1 MRQSFKI
8 KPSPKRKSFH
18 QVADNMLIPVI
29 EIDEKF
35 TLTYANVPALEL
47 LKLDKAALQD
57 GVSVPDIVVSEQ
69 LTQVEEGLSLLRN
82 NVPSVSMS
90 LRVVRGD
97 GLKVP
102 TQVYT
107 NTITEQGKIVG
118 FVVYALDL
126 SRREAAEDKI
136 YARKEILE
144 FMVDYNSFAGM
155 AVIDDKFKL
164 EYVNDKMCS
173 LLGRRR
179 SEILNY
185 DFREFIHPED
195 IDMVADRYIKRQNG
209 ESVTPVY
216 EIRIIQRDS
225 SALSIRINVGTI
237 RSKDGKT
244 KTVAQVVDITDEKL
258 AARALYDSERRY
270 RSLIETM
277 DSGLAVDN
285 TEGKIVL
292 ANEALCRMIGCDN
305 AEQLIGVPITDI
317 LHGWTENKV
326 FEWRNGKR
334 ARLSIMRLF

>member
-1 MRQSFKI
+1 
-8 KPSPKRKSFH
+8 
-18 QVADNMLIPVI
+18 
-29 EIDEKF
+29 
-35 TLTYANVPALEL
+35 
-47 LKLDKAALQD
+47 
-57 GVSVPDIVVSEQ
+57 
-69 LTQVEEGLSLLRN
+69 
-82 NVPSVSMS
+82 
-90 LRVVRGD
+90 
-97 GLKVP
+97 
-102 TQVYT
+102 
-107 NTITEQGKIVG
+107 
-118 FVVYALDL
+118 
-126 SRREAAEDKI
+126 
-136 YARKEILE
+136 
-144 FMVDYNSFAGM
+144 MVDYNSFAGM

-195 IDMVADRYIKRQNG
+195 KDMAADRYIKRQNG

-216 EIRIIQRDS
+216 EIRIIQRDG

-237 RSKDGKT
+237 
-244 KTVAQVVDITDEKL
+244 DITDEKL

-326 FEWRNGKR
+326 FEKMEERKEGKIEHYE
-334 ARLSIMRLF
+334 ALLKHKSGSIIPIMISASPLYDPDGSFIGSIAIFTDVSDLKNVEAEVYFLLDLLLHDIGNQLQLVLAGGDFLEKDASPDQIMRSKRYVMDGALRCLELIQKVRKAEESKTDPLGPINIARVIRAESELLFKQRGVKVDIGNLPEKIIVLAD